1 MERRE
6 MLSEYFSL
14 DIGAS
19 GQVESLPLLLRD
31 YTPQLDNLP
40 DFLMRLGPQVSTV
53 RSVLA
58 FTDIRHDPRWTGGP
72 KLDVLIPS
80 SVNFLSSTVPGRLF
94 PGMAM
99 LNGNAHGWRKGG
111 RFNMSCSLPL
121 GDIFTRRS
129 HFLIRTSSRSQAC
142 QISTR
147 YSRGVESDFQL

>member
-1 MERRE
+1 

-40 DFLMRLGPQVSTV
+40 DFLMRLGPQVSAV
-53 RSVLA
+53 RSVPTP
-58 FTDIRHDPRWTGGP
+58 TDIQHGPRWTGGP

-80 SVNFLSSTVPGRLF
+80 SVNLDNSTVLGRLCR
-94 PGMAM
+94 GMAM
-99 LNGNAHGWRKGG
+99 LNGNAPGWRRGG
-111 RFNMSCSLPL
+111 RFNTSCSLPL
-121 GDIFTRRS
+121 GDISTRQS
-129 HFLIRTSSRSQAC
+129 HFLTRTSSRSQAC
-142 QISTR
+142 RIYTR